1 MVIMMVMAVPPC
13 LLFTEVMIIEEMIS
27 DNEMTCEDNTNLSV
41 VLVHAAPNL

>member
-1 MVIMMVMAVPPC
+1 MVIMMVMPVTPC

-27 DNEMTCEDNTNLSV
+27 DNDNSNLSV